1 MCNYLML
8 QTPVLYT
15 ALSRATNPDD
25 NVLIERLDADL
36 LDSIAGSDKMEAMK
50 EEFKEMEKRLKVTE
64 LWARQLLAKFEE
76 LYTSH
81 TSV

>member
-1 MCNYLML
+1 MV

-25 NVLIERLDADL
+25 NVLIERFDAAL
-36 LDSIAGSDKMEAMK
+36 LDTIAGSDKMEAMK
-50 EEFKEMEKRLKVTE
+50 EEFKEMEKRRKVTE
-64 LWARQLLAKFEE
+64 VWARPLLAKFEE

-81 TSV
+81 ASV